1 MTPNTDG
8 KMTIRQ
14 RVEAVLTGRK
24 PDRLPFLDRLENW
37 HRWHTRAGT
46 LPPAY
51 DGLTLGEI
59 HLAVGM
65 GHQKFVVPYG
75 LRLRGVEVMAEF
87 NGEAFYREYEPVLE
101 SFPGMWDLVTADQP
115 GVTVTQ
121 LATPAGRLA
130 VRHEVLPEM
139 VAMGV
144 EPYLREHLIKD
155 AADYRTVEY
164 ILERAEFVPQ
174 YEKLAAAET
183 LVGEDGY
190 VVPLVHRI
198 PFQQALLEYLGEIAL
213 FYALQDDRPR
223 MERLLRLLDQQM
235 VAILAGLADLPAIYL
250 EFPDNLHGRMTNPR
264 LFARYCLP
272 DYQRYIGVLHGQGR
286 KVGSHTDGDVGPL
299 LALLKESGLDA
310 CESISPFPLTA
321 CTFDEVW
328 DSWRG
333 GPIIWGGI
341 PSPLLEEDRTDEDAF
356 REFVAHLLETV
367 GAGPIILGV
376 GDLVMGNNSIERVK
390 YVAEQV
396 EAHELCAR
404 SCLRG
409 EGSCSGLS
417 GPGETAG

>member
-1 MTPNTDG
+1 MNGEFREFSVVSVSPWFASLRSENAERAHDAEQLKA

-46 LPPAY
+46 LPPEYA
-51 DGLTLGEI
+51 GLALGEI
-59 HLAVGM
+59 HAAVGM
-65 GHQKFVVPYG
+65 GQQKFVVPYG
-75 LRLRGVEVMAEF
+75 LRLRGVEVAAEF

-101 SFPGMWDLVTADQP
+101 SFPGMWDLVAADQP
-115 GVTVTQ
+115 GVTVTH
-121 LATPAGRLA
+121 LTTPAGRLT

-174 YEKLAAAET
+174 YEKLAAAEA

-198 PFQQALLEYLGEIAL
+198 PFQQALLEYLGEVAL
-213 FYALQDDRPR
+213 FYALHDDRPAV
-223 MERLLRLLDQQM
+223 ERLLRLLDQQM
-235 VAILAGLADLPAIYL
+235 LEILAGLADLPAIYL
-250 EFPDNLHGRMTNPR
+250 EFPDNLHGGMTNPR

-272 DYQRYIGVLHGQGR
+272 DYQRYTGILHGQGR

-299 LALLKESGLDA
+299 LALLKESGLDV
-310 CESISPFPLTA
+310 CESISPFPLTP

-328 DSWRG
+328 TAWRG

-341 PSPLLEEDRTDEDAF
+341 PSPLLEEDRTDEAASGSSW
-356 REFVAHLLETV
+356 RICWT
-367 GAGPIILGV
+367 
-376 GDLVMGNNSIERVK
+376 
-390 YVAEQV
+390 
-396 EAHELCAR
+396 R
-404 SCLRG
+404 SA
-409 EGSCSGLS
+409 
-417 GPGETAG
+417 PGRSSWGWAIW